1 MSYLVLAR
9 KWRPQTFDTVV
20 GQEHVTRTLRNAI
33 ASGRVAHAF
42 LFTGPR
48 GVGKTTTARLLAKAL
63 NCEQG
68 PTADAC
74 NTCGNCTEITA
85 GHSLDVLEIDG
96 ASHTGVDNIRDLTE
110 GIQYRPVKSRFRII
124 IIDEVH
130 MLSNAAF
137 NALLKTLEEPPAH
150 VKFIFAT
157 TESQKILPTIA
168 SRCQRY
174 DFKRIA
180 LRELMQ
186 KLKSIA
192 EQEGLTADDV
202 GLALLAR
209 EADGSLRDAES
220 LLDQVVAWSDGK
232 VTEQTVR
239 ASLGVADRQALLR
252 VVDAILA
259 RDAAAALRLAGDLY
273 EHGYDPRRLCHD
285 LLEHFRNVAMIK
297 VNAELASLTDLPD
310 HEIAVVQR
318 QAAARSLEDVQRL
331 FQLTLRAEEDI
342 QKTAYSQLV
351 VEMTLVKLASQPAI
365 LPIETA
371 LAQLETLTRALNRQA
386 QDQSPQVAST
396 TQPTRQ
402 ASPSVAPSRPSTP
415 SAPPR
420 GAPPQETPPQ
430 EAPSSA
436 RPAPSFQ
443 PVQRAA
449 IPNDPE
455 APQEPRVQEQV
466 KPLNSDEQPVWESF
480 LTAIQKEKISLF
492 FALKSGRL
500 LELTDTSLLI
510 GMDKDP
516 YYKELVRKENIT
528 LLEATAKRL
537 LGRSVTVQ
545 IKKGGTVVSP
555 SASISPVAV
564 PFSRPQPLAPPLSQP
579 RNTTTQPSAQPRK
592 PPTEADPL
600 VKTVLDVLGGE
611 VQATLSHRDRGPSEP
626 PREAAERSQYGE
638 HE

>member
-20 GQEHVTRTLRNAI
+20 GQEHVIRTLRNAI

-74 NTCGNCTEITA
+74 NVCSNCTEITA

-137 NALLKTLEEPPAH
+137 NALLKTLEEPPPH

-157 TESQKILPTIA
+157 TESHKILPTIA

-186 KLKSIA
+186 KLQSIA
-192 EQEGLTADDV
+192 EQEGLTTDDV

-220 LLDQVVAWSDGK
+220 LLDQVVAWSNGI
-232 VTEQTVR
+232 VNEQTVR
-239 ASLGVADRQALLR
+239 DSLGVADRQALLR
-252 VVDAILA
+252 VVDTILD
-259 RDAAAALRLAGDLY
+259 RDPTTALRLAGNLY

-285 LLEHFRNVAMIK
+285 LLEHFRNIALVK
-297 VNAELASLTDLPD
+297 VNPELASLTDLPD
-310 HEIAVVQR
+310 HEIAAVQR
-318 QAAARSLEDVQRL
+318 QAATRSLEDLQRL
-331 FQLTLRAEEDI
+331 FTLTLRAEEDI

-365 LPIETA
+365 LPIENA
-371 LAQLETLTRALNRQA
+371 LAQLETLTRALNGQPSQLAPTHQPQRQA
-386 QDQSPQVAST
+386 I
-396 TQPTRQ
+396 
-402 ASPSVAPSRPSTP
+402 PSVAPARSPTASP
-415 SAPPR
+415 Q
-420 GAPPQETPPQ
+420 PQETPPH
-430 EAPSSA
+430 
-436 RPAPSFQ
+436 RPALPPQ
-443 PVQRAA
+443 PVQREVVT
-449 IPNDPE
+449 NQLE
-455 APQEPRVQEQV
+455 ELRVQEQAGS
-466 KPLNSDEQPVWESF
+466 LDSAQQSAWESF
-480 LTAIQKEKISLF
+480 LTAIQKEKISVF
-492 FALKSGRL
+492 FALKSGRFL
-500 LELTDTSLLI
+500 GLTDTSLLI
-510 GMDKDP
+510 GVDKDP
-516 YYKELVRKENIT
+516 YFKELIRKENLT

-537 LGRSVTVQ
+537 FGHPITVEV
-545 IKKGGTVVSP
+545 KKGGAVVLPAVLTNPATSRSSP
-555 SASISPVAV
+555 
-564 PFSRPQPLAPPLSQP
+564 PQPLAQSQTLQAPSQP
-579 RNTTTQPSAQPRK
+579 QK
-592 PPTEADPL
+592 PLTEDDPL

-611 VQATLSHRDRGPSEP
+611 VQATRSHRVSSEP
-626 PREAAERSQYGE
+626 TR
-638 HE
+638 

>member
-68 PTADAC
+68 PTAEAC
-74 NTCGNCTEITA
+74 NTCSNCTEITA

-110 GIQYRPVKSRFRII
+110 GIQYRPIKSRFRIV

-137 NALLKTLEEPPAH
+137 NALLKTLEEPPPH

-157 TESQKILPTIA
+157 TESHKILPTIA

-186 KLKSIA
+186 KLQSIA
-192 EQEGLTADDV
+192 AQEGLTTDDV

-220 LLDQVVAWSDGK
+220 LLDQVVAWSTGV

-239 ASLGVADRQALLR
+239 DSLGVADRQALLR

-259 RDAAAALRLAGDLY
+259 RDPTTALRLAGDLY

-285 LLEHFRNVAMIK
+285 LLEHFRNVALVK
-297 VNAELASLTDLPD
+297 VNPELASLTDLPD

-318 QAAARSLEDVQRL
+318 QAATRSLEDVQRL
-331 FQLTLRAEEDI
+331 FTLTLRAEEDI

-351 VEMTLVKLASQPAI
+351 VEMTLVKLASQPAV
-365 LPIETA
+365 LPIENA
-371 LAQLETLTRALNRQA
+371 LAQLETLTRALNG
-386 QDQSPQVAST
+386 QSPQPAPT
-396 TQPTRQ
+396 HQPPRQ
-402 ASPSVAPSRPSTP
+402 FTP
-415 SAPPR
+415 SIAPPR
-420 GAPPQETPPQ
+420 PTTASPQPQETPP
-430 EAPSSA
+430 A
-436 RPAPSFQ
+436 RPAPPLQ
-443 PVQRAA
+443 PVQREVT
-449 IPNDPE
+449 PNQRE
-455 APQEPRVQEQV
+455 EPRVQEQV
-466 KPLNSDEQPVWESF
+466 ESLDLAEQPAWGGF
-480 LTAIQKEKISLF
+480 LAAIQKEKISVF
-492 FALKSGRL
+492 FALKSGQFL
-500 LELTDTSLLI
+500 GLTDTSLLI
-510 GMDKDP
+510 GVDKDP
-516 YYKELVRKENIT
+516 YFKELTRKENTT

-537 LGRSVTVQ
+537 FGRPVTVE

-555 SASISPVAV
+555 PAPTSPAAA
-564 PFSRPQPLAPPLSQP
+564 PSSRPLSQP
-579 RNTTTQPSAQPRK
+579 HTPQAPAQPQK
-592 PPTEADPL
+592 LPTEDDPL

-611 VQATLSHRDRGPSEP
+611 VQATLSHRGSSEP
-626 PREAAERSQYGE
+626 PR
-638 HE
+638 

>member
-63 NCEQG
+63 NCEHG
-68 PTADAC
+68 PTAEAC
-74 NTCGNCTEITA
+74 NTCSNCTEITT

-110 GIQYRPVKSRFRII
+110 GIQYRPVKSRFRIV

-137 NALLKTLEEPPAH
+137 NALLKTLEEPPPH

-157 TESQKILPTIA
+157 TESHKVLPTIA

-186 KLKSIA
+186 KLQSIA
-192 EQEGLTADDV
+192 EQEGLTTDEV

-220 LLDQVVAWSDGK
+220 LLDQVVAWSNGT

-239 ASLGVADRQALLR
+239 ESLGVADRQALFR

-259 RDAAAALRLAGDLY
+259 RDPTAALRLAGELY

-285 LLEHFRNVAMIK
+285 LLEHFRNVALVK
-297 VNAELASLTDLPD
+297 VNPELASLTDLPD
-310 HEIAVVQR
+310 HEIVTIQR
-318 QAAARSLEDVQRL
+318 QAAVRSLEDLKQL
-331 FQLTLRAEEDI
+331 FTLTLRAEEDI

-371 LAQLETLTRALNRQA
+371 LAQLEMLTRTLNGQPPPHSTPVAASSRPPTPP
-386 QDQSPQVAST
+386 PQGGPSVR
-396 TQPTRQ
+396 P
-402 ASPSVAPSRPSTP
+402 ASPA
-415 SAPPR
+415 
-420 GAPPQETPPQ
+420 
-430 EAPSSA
+430 
-436 RPAPSFQ
+436 Q
-443 PVQRAA
+443 PVPREVVPKQS
-449 IPNDPE
+449 E
-455 APQEPRVQEQV
+455 EPFVQESV
-466 KPLNSDEQPVWESF
+466 GTLDSDQQPAWDSF
-480 LTAIQKEKISLF
+480 LAATQKEKISLF
-492 FALKSGRL
+492 FALKSGRFL
-500 LELTDTSLLI
+500 GLTDTSLLI
-510 GMDKDP
+510 GVDKDP
-516 YYKELVRKENIT
+516 YFKELTRKENMT
-528 LLEATAKRL
+528 LLETTAKRMF
-537 LGRSVTVQ
+537 GRPLTVEV
-545 IKKGGTVVSP
+545 KKGGMAVSAP
-555 SASISPVAV
+555 ASTLSPTATTPHSQLPHSPPLPV
-564 PFSRPQPLAPPLSQP
+564 SQPQPLPP
-579 RNTTTQPSAQPRK
+579 ND
-592 PPTEADPL
+592 DPL

-611 VQATLSHRDRGPSEP
+611 VQTTRSHRLSGEP
-626 PREAAERSQYGE
+626 PR
-638 HE
+638 

>member
-137 NALLKTLEEPPAH
+137 NALLKTLEEPPPH

-157 TESQKILPTIA
+157 TESRKIPPTIT

-220 LLDQVVAWSDGK
+220 LLDQVVAWSNGN
-232 VTEQTVR
+232 VNEQTVR
-239 ASLGVADRQALLR
+239 ESLGVADRQALVR

-259 RDAAAALRLAGDLY
+259 RDAATALRLAGDLS

-285 LLEHFRNVAMIK
+285 LLEHFRNVALVK
-297 VNAELASLTDLPD
+297 VNPELVSLTDLPD

-318 QAAARSLEDVQRL
+318 QAETRSLEDVQRL
-331 FQLTLRAEEDI
+331 FQLTLRAEEDM

-365 LPIETA
+365 VPIENA
-371 LAQLETLTRALNRQA
+371 LAQLDTLTRALNGQS
-386 QDQSPQVAST
+386 QGQSPQLAPT
-396 TQPTRQ
+396 PQPPRQ
-402 ASPSVAPSRPSTP
+402 ASPSVAPPRPSIP
-415 SAPPR
+415 S
-420 GAPPQETPPQ
+420 PPQEPP
-430 EAPSSA
+430 PPA
-436 RPAPSFQ
+436 RPAPPLQ

-455 APQEPRVQEQV
+455 EPQEPRVQEQV
-466 KPLNSDEQPVWESF
+466 KSLNSAEQPVWESF

-516 YYKELVRKENIT
+516 YYKELARKENIT

-545 IKKGGTVVSP
+545 IKKGGTVALP
-555 SASISPVAV
+555 SAPTIPVAV
-564 PFSRPQPLAPPLSQP
+564 PFSRPQPLSQP
-579 RNTTTQPSAQPRK
+579 RSNTAQPSTQPQK

-611 VQATLSHRDRGPSEP
+611 VQATLSHRDRGSSEP
-626 PREAAERSQYGE
+626 PREAAGRSQYGE

>member
-33 ASGRVAHAF
+33 VNGRVAHAF

-68 PTADAC
+68 PTAEAC
-74 NTCGNCTEITA
+74 NICSHCTEITA

-110 GIQYRPVKSRFRII
+110 GVQYRPVKSRFRII

-137 NALLKTLEEPPAH
+137 NALLKTLEEPPPH

-157 TESQKILPTIA
+157 TESHKILPTIA

-186 KLKSIA
+186 KLRSIA
-192 EQEGLTADDV
+192 EQEGLTTDDV

-220 LLDQVVAWSDGK
+220 LLDQVVAWSTGV

-239 ASLGVADRQALLR
+239 DSLGVADRQALMR
-252 VVDAILA
+252 VVDAILD
-259 RDAAAALRLAGDLY
+259 RDPTTALRLAGDLY

-285 LLEHFRNVAMIK
+285 LLEHFRNVALVKI
-297 VNAELASLTDLPD
+297 NPELASLTDLPD
-310 HEIAVVQR
+310 HEIAAVQR
-318 QAAARSLEDVQRL
+318 QAVTRSLEDVQRL
-331 FQLTLRAEEDI
+331 FTLTLRAEEDI

-351 VEMTLVKLASQPAI
+351 VEMTLVKLASQPAVF
-365 LPIETA
+365 PIEHA
-371 LAQLETLTRALNRQA
+371 LAQLETLTRALDGQSSQLIPPNQPQR
-386 QDQSPQVAST
+386 QSPPSVTSPRST
-396 TQPTRQ
+396 TAASQPQDTPPHRTAPPLQ
-402 ASPSVAPSRPSTP
+402 PEPHEVAPNQLEES
-415 SAPPR
+415 
-420 GAPPQETPPQ
+420 
-430 EAPSSA
+430 
-436 RPAPSFQ
+436 
-443 PVQRAA
+443 
-449 IPNDPE
+449 
-455 APQEPRVQEQV
+455 RVQEHAGSLDSTQ
-466 KPLNSDEQPVWESF
+466 QPAWEGF
-480 LTAIQKEKISLF
+480 LAAIQKEKISVF

-500 LELTDTSLLI
+500 LELTETSFLI
-510 GMDKDP
+510 GVDKDP
-516 YYKELVRKENIT
+516 YFKELTRKENLT

-537 LGRSVTVQ
+537 FGHPVTVEV
-545 IKKGGTVVSP
+545 KKGGTVVSP
-555 SASISPVAV
+555 LAPTGLTTASSLQ
-564 PFSRPQPLAPPLSQP
+564 RQPLAQSHTPQASSPPPKL
-579 RNTTTQPSAQPRK
+579 
-592 PPTEADPL
+592 PTEDDPL

-611 VQATLSHRDRGPSEP
+611 VHATLSHRVSSEP
-626 PREAAERSQYGE
+626 PQ
-638 HE
+638 

>member
-33 ASGRVAHAF
+33 ATGRVAHAF

-68 PTADAC
+68 PTAEAC
-74 NTCGNCTEITA
+74 NICSHCTEITA

-137 NALLKTLEEPPAH
+137 NALLKTLEEPPPH

-157 TESQKILPTIA
+157 TESHKILPTIA

-186 KLKSIA
+186 KLRSIA
-192 EQEGLTADDV
+192 EQEGLTTDDV

-220 LLDQVVAWSDGK
+220 LLDQVVAWSTGV

-239 ASLGVADRQALLR
+239 DSLGVADRQALVR
-252 VVDAILA
+252 VVDAILD
-259 RDAAAALRLAGDLY
+259 RDPTTALRLAGDLY

-285 LLEHFRNVAMIK
+285 LLEHFRNVALVK
-297 VNAELASLTDLPD
+297 VNPELASLTDLPD
-310 HEIAVVQR
+310 HEIAAVQR
-318 QAAARSLEDVQRL
+318 QAATRSLEDVQRL
-331 FQLTLRAEEDI
+331 FTLTLRAEEDI

-351 VEMTLVKLASQPAI
+351 VEMTLVKLASQPAVF
-365 LPIETA
+365 PIEHA
-371 LAQLETLTRALNRQA
+371 LAQLETLTRALNGQSSQLTPPHQPQR
-386 QDQSPQVAST
+386 QSPPSMTPPRST
-396 TQPTRQ
+396 TT
-402 ASPSVAPSRPSTP
+402 APQ
-415 SAPPR
+415 
-420 GAPPQETPPQ
+420 PQETP
-430 EAPSSA
+430 SH
-436 RPAPSFQ
+436 
-443 PVQRAA
+443 RAA
-449 IPNDPE
+449 PPPPSVPREVAPNQLE
-455 APQEPRVQEQV
+455 EPRVQEHAGSLDSSQ
-466 KPLNSDEQPVWESF
+466 QPAWEGF
-480 LTAIQKEKISLF
+480 LAAIQKEKISVF

-500 LELTDTSLLI
+500 LELTETSLLI
-510 GMDKDP
+510 GVDKDP
-516 YYKELVRKENIT
+516 YFKELTRKENLT

-537 LGRSVTVQ
+537 FGHPVTVEV
-545 IKKGGTVVSP
+545 KKGGTVVSP
-555 SASISPVAV
+555 PAPTSPAAASS
-564 PFSRPQPLAPPLSQP
+564 SQRQPLAQSPHTTSLFTAAEAAHGRRPLSE
-579 RNTTTQPSAQPRK
+579 NCS
-592 PPTEADPL
+592 
-600 VKTVLDVLGGE
+600 
-611 VQATLSHRDRGPSEP
+611 
-626 PREAAERSQYGE
+626 
-638 HE
+638 

>member
-1 MSYLVLAR
+1 R

-192 EQEGLTADDV
+192 EQEGLTTDDV

-259 RDAAAALRLAGDLY
+259 RDAATALRLAGDLY

-285 LLEHFRNVAMIK
+285 LLEHFRNVAMMK
-297 VNAELASLTDLPD
+297 VNAELAALTDLPD

-318 QAAARSLEDVQRL
+318 QAATRSLEDVQRL
-331 FQLTLRAEEDI
+331 FQLTLRAEEDM

-365 LPIETA
+365 VPIENA
-371 LAQLETLTRALNRQA
+371 LAQLDALTRALNGQS
-386 QDQSPQVAST
+386 QGQSPQVAPT
-396 TQPTRQ
+396 AQPARQ
-402 ASPSVAPSRPSTP
+402 ASPSVAPSRPSI
-415 SAPPR
+415 
-420 GAPPQETPPQ
+420 
-430 EAPSSA
+430 PSSPPEPPPPA
-436 RPAPSFQ
+436 RPAPPLQ
-443 PVQRAA
+443 PVQHAT
-449 IPNDPE
+449 IPNDRQE
-455 APQEPRVQEQV
+455 AQEPRVQEQV
-466 KPLNSDEQPVWESF
+466 KSLNSDEQPVWESF

-555 SASISPVAV
+555 SVVTSPTAV
-564 PFSRPQPLAPPLSQP
+564 PFSRPQPVAQS
-579 RNTTTQPSAQPRK
+579 RNTTAQPSAEPQQK

-611 VQATLSHRDRGPSEP
+611 VQATLSHRDRGSSEP
-626 PREAAERSQYGE
+626 PREEAERSQYGE

>member
-33 ASGRVAHAF
+33 ATGRVAHAF

-63 NCEQG
+63 NCEHG

-74 NTCGNCTEITA
+74 NVCSHCAEITA
-85 GHSLDVLEIDG
+85 GNSLDVLEIDG

-110 GIQYRPVKSRFRII
+110 GIHYRPVKSRFRII

-137 NALLKTLEEPPAH
+137 NALLKTLEEPPPH

-157 TESQKILPTIA
+157 TESHKILPTIA

-186 KLKSIA
+186 KLRGIA
-192 EQEGLTADDV
+192 EQEGLTTDDV

-220 LLDQVVAWSDGK
+220 LLDQVVAWSTG
-232 VTEQTVR
+232 VVNEQAVR
-239 ASLGVADRQALLR
+239 NSLGVADRQALVR

-259 RDAAAALRLAGDLY
+259 RDPATALRLAGELY
-273 EHGYDPRRLCHD
+273 AHGYDPRRLCHD
-285 LLEHFRNVAMIK
+285 LLEHFRNVTFVK
-297 VNAELASLTDLPD
+297 VNPELASLTDLPD
-310 HEIAVVQR
+310 HEIAAVQR
-318 QAAARSLEDVQRL
+318 QAATRSLDDMHRL
-331 FQLTLRAEEDI
+331 FTLTLRAEEDM

-365 LPIETA
+365 FPIEQA
-371 LAQLETLTRALNRQA
+371 LAQLEALTRALD
-386 QDQSPQVAST
+386 DQSSQSNPTPQPQRQS
-396 TQPTRQ
+396 QPN
-402 ASPSVAPSRPSTP
+402 V
-415 SAPPR
+415 APPR
-420 GAPPQETPPQ
+420 AIPVAPHALETPLHRTAPP
-430 EAPSSA
+430 
-436 RPAPSFQ
+436 FQ
-443 PVQRAA
+443 PVAREAA
-449 IPNDPE
+449 FNKPE
-455 APQEPRVQEQV
+455 EPRLQEKAGSLDSAQ
-466 KPLNSDEQPVWESF
+466 QPAWEGF
-480 LTAIQKEKISLF
+480 LAAIQKEKISVF

-500 LELTDTSLLI
+500 LELTDTKLLI
-510 GMDKDP
+510 GMDKEP
-516 YYKELVRKENIT
+516 YFKELTRKENLT
-528 LLEATAKRL
+528 LLEAAATRVF
-537 LGRSVTVQ
+537 GHSVTVEIQ
-545 IKKGGTVVSP
+545 KGGTVVVPAILTNRAAVSSSSLPPSAPSP
-555 SASISPVAV
+555 SSQA
-564 PFSRPQPLAPPLSQP
+564 LAAP
-579 RNTTTQPSAQPRK
+579 RTM
-592 PPTEADPL
+592 PTEDDPL

-611 VQATLSHRDRGPSEP
+611 VHATLSHRGSDEP
-626 PREAAERSQYGE
+626 PR
-638 HE
+638 

>member
-68 PTADAC
+68 PTADPC
-74 NTCGNCTEITA
+74 NTCSNCHEITS

-137 NALLKTLEEPPAH
+137 NALLKTLEEPPSH

-174 DFKRIA
+174 DFKRIP
-180 LRELMQ
+180 LRELIQ
-186 KLKSIA
+186 KLQHIA
-192 EQEGLTADDV
+192 EREGLTTDEI

-220 LLDQVVAWSDGK
+220 LLDQVVAWSNGT
-232 VTEQTVR
+232 VNEQTVR
-239 ASLGVADRQALLR
+239 EALGVADRQALFR

-259 RDAAAALRLAGDLY
+259 RDPTTALRLAGELHQY
-273 EHGYDPRRLCHD
+273 GYDPRRLCHD
-285 LLEHFRNVAMIK
+285 LLEHFRNVVLVK
-297 VNAELASLTDLPD
+297 VNPELASLADLPD
-310 HEIAVVQR
+310 HELTAVQR
-318 QAAARSLEDVQRL
+318 QAETRSLEDLKQL
-331 FQLTLRAEEDI
+331 FTLTLRAEEDI

-351 VEMTLVKLASQPAI
+351 VEMMLVKLASQPAV
-365 LPIETA
+365 LPIEDA
-371 LAQLETLTRALNRQA
+371 LAQLEALTRTFGGQVQQAPGTNQPQRQSTPVA
-386 QDQSPQVAST
+386 SPPRPATSSPQVQETPPVWTPPS
-396 TQPTRQ
+396 TQPIQRGGTPPVRS
-402 ASPSVAPSRPSTP
+402 AVTPPTRPSTP
-415 SAPPR
+415 TA
-420 GAPPQETPPQ
+420 E
-430 EAPSSA
+430 PSSQA
-436 RPAPSFQ
+436 EDSLALDLDQ
-443 PVQRAA
+443 QRTW
-449 IPNDPE
+449 D
-455 APQEPRVQEQV
+455 
-466 KPLNSDEQPVWESF
+466 SF
-480 LTAIQKEKISLF
+480 LAAIQKEKISLF
-492 FALKSGRL
+492 FALKSGRFL
-500 LELTDTSLLI
+500 GLTDTSLLI
-510 GMDKDP
+510 GVDKDP
-516 YYKELVRKENIT
+516 YFKELTRKENVT
-528 LLEATAKRL
+528 LLEAAAKRVFDRPL
-537 LGRSVTVQ
+537 TVEV
-545 IKKGGTVVSP
+545 KKGGTITTPAPTIPAAIP
-555 SASISPVAV
+555 SL
-564 PFSRPQPLAPPLSQP
+564 PQQPQAPPP
-579 RNTTTQPSAQPRK
+579 PSPKLQ
-592 PPTEADPL
+592 TEDDPL

-611 VQATLSHRDRGPSEP
+611 VQTTRSHRLPSEP
-626 PREAAERSQYGE
+626 PR
-638 HE
+638 

>member
-1 MSYLVLAR
+1 MLSLRCLLHSTESLLFVPHFVVTFFVMSYLVLAR

-33 ASGRVAHAF
+33 ATGRVAHAF

-63 NCEQG
+63 NCEHG

-74 NTCGNCTEITA
+74 NVCSHCTEITA
-85 GHSLDVLEIDG
+85 GNSLDVLEIDG

-137 NALLKTLEEPPAH
+137 NALLKTLEEPPPH

-157 TESQKILPTIA
+157 TESHKILPTIA

-186 KLKSIA
+186 KLRGIA
-192 EQEGLTADDV
+192 EHEGVTTDDV

-220 LLDQVVAWSDGK
+220 LLDQVVAWSTGV

-239 ASLGVADRQALLR
+239 DSLGVADRQALVR
-252 VVDAILA
+252 VVDAILD
-259 RDAAAALRLAGDLY
+259 RDPATALRLARELY

-285 LLEHFRNVAMIK
+285 LLEHFRNVTFVK
-297 VNAELASLTDLPD
+297 VNPELASLTDLPD
-310 HEIAVVQR
+310 HEIAAVQR
-318 QAAARSLEDVQRL
+318 QAATRSLADVHRL
-331 FQLTLRAEEDI
+331 FTLTLRAEEDM
-342 QKTAYSQLV
+342 QRTAYSQLV

-365 LPIETA
+365 LPIEQA
-371 LAQLETLTRALNRQA
+371 LTQLETLTRALDGQSSQPSPAPQPQR
-386 QDQSPQVAST
+386 QSPPNVA
-396 TQPTRQ
+396 PTRTPAG
-402 ASPSVAPSRPSTP
+402 ASHISETP
-415 SAPPR
+415 LHRAAPP
-420 GAPPQETPPQ
+420 
-430 EAPSSA
+430 
-436 RPAPSFQ
+436 FQ
-443 PVQRAA
+443 PVARESAF
-449 IPNDPE
+449 NKPE
-455 APQEPRVQEQV
+455 EPRLQEKAGSLDSAQ
-466 KPLNSDEQPVWESF
+466 QPAWEGF
-480 LTAIQKEKISLF
+480 LAAIQKEKISVF

-500 LELTDTSLLI
+500 LELTDTKLLI
-510 GMDKDP
+510 GIEKDP
-516 YYKELVRKENIT
+516 YFKELTRKENLT
-528 LLEATAKRL
+528 LLEATAKRVF
-537 LGRSVTVQ
+537 GHSVTVE
-545 IKKGGTVVSP
+545 IKKGGTGVAPTVLTDRAAVLSSSRPPP
-555 SASISPVAV
+555 STPSSSSQALAV
-564 PFSRPQPLAPPLSQP
+564 PQKLPA
-579 RNTTTQPSAQPRK
+579 
-592 PPTEADPL
+592 EDDPL

-611 VQATLSHRDRGPSEP
+611 VHATLSHRGSGDP
-626 PREAAERSQYGE
+626 PR
-638 HE
+638 

>member
-33 ASGRVAHAF
+33 ATGRVAHAF

-63 NCEQG
+63 NCEHG

-74 NTCGNCTEITA
+74 NVCSHCAEITA
-85 GHSLDVLEIDG
+85 GNSLDVLEIDG

-137 NALLKTLEEPPAH
+137 NALLKTLEEPPPH

-157 TESQKILPTIA
+157 TESHKILPTIA

-186 KLKSIA
+186 KLRSIA
-192 EQEGLTADDV
+192 EQEGLTTDDV

-220 LLDQVVAWSDGK
+220 LLDQVVAWSTGV
-232 VTEQTVR
+232 VTEQAVR
-239 ASLGVADRQALLR
+239 NSLGVADRQALVR

-259 RDAAAALRLAGDLY
+259 RDPATALRLAGELY
-273 EHGYDPRRLCHD
+273 AHGYDPRRLCHD
-285 LLEHFRNVAMIK
+285 LLEHFRNVTFVK
-297 VNAELASLTDLPD
+297 VNPELASLTDLPD
-310 HEIAVVQR
+310 HEIAAVQR
-318 QAAARSLEDVQRL
+318 QAATRSLDDMHRL
-331 FQLTLRAEEDI
+331 FTLTLRAEEDM

-365 LPIETA
+365 FPIEQA
-371 LAQLETLTRALNRQA
+371 LAQLEALTRALD
-386 QDQSPQVAST
+386 DQSSQSNPTPQPQRQS
-396 TQPTRQ
+396 QPN
-402 ASPSVAPSRPSTP
+402 V
-415 SAPPR
+415 APPR
-420 GAPPQETPPQ
+420 AIPVAPHALETPLHRTAPP
-430 EAPSSA
+430 
-436 RPAPSFQ
+436 FQ
-443 PVQRAA
+443 PVTREAA
-449 IPNDPE
+449 FNKPE
-455 APQEPRVQEQV
+455 EPRLQEKAGSLDSAQ
-466 KPLNSDEQPVWESF
+466 QPAWEGF
-480 LTAIQKEKISLF
+480 LAAIQKEKISVF

-500 LELTDTSLLI
+500 LELTDTKLLI
-510 GMDKDP
+510 GMDKEP
-516 YYKELVRKENIT
+516 YFKELTRKENLT
-528 LLEATAKRL
+528 LLEAAATRVF
-537 LGRSVTVQ
+537 GHSVTVEIQ
-545 IKKGGTVVSP
+545 KGGTVVVPAILTNRAAVSSSSLPPSAPSP
-555 SASISPVAV
+555 SSQA
-564 PFSRPQPLAPPLSQP
+564 LAAP
-579 RNTTTQPSAQPRK
+579 RTM
-592 PPTEADPL
+592 PTKDDPL

-611 VQATLSHRDRGPSEP
+611 VHATLSHRGSDEP
-626 PREAAERSQYGE
+626 PR
-638 HE
+638 

>member
-33 ASGRVAHAF
+33 ATGRVAHAF

-63 NCEQG
+63 NCEHG

-74 NTCGNCTEITA
+74 NVCSHCAEITA
-85 GHSLDVLEIDG
+85 GNSLDVLEIDG

-110 GIQYRPVKSRFRII
+110 GIHYRPVKSRFRII

-137 NALLKTLEEPPAH
+137 NALLKTLEEPPPH

-157 TESQKILPTIA
+157 TESHKILPTIA

-186 KLKSIA
+186 KLRGIA
-192 EQEGLTADDV
+192 EQEGLTTDDV

-220 LLDQVVAWSDGK
+220 LLDQVVAWSTG
-232 VTEQTVR
+232 VVNEQAVR
-239 ASLGVADRQALLR
+239 NSLGVADRQALVR

-259 RDAAAALRLAGDLY
+259 RDPATALRLAGELY
-273 EHGYDPRRLCHD
+273 AHGYDPRRLCHD
-285 LLEHFRNVAMIK
+285 LLEHFRNVTFVK
-297 VNAELASLTDLPD
+297 VNPELASLTDLPD
-310 HEIAVVQR
+310 HEIAAVQR
-318 QAAARSLEDVQRL
+318 QAATRSLDDMHRL
-331 FQLTLRAEEDI
+331 FTLTLRAEEDM

-365 LPIETA
+365 FPIEQA
-371 LAQLETLTRALNRQA
+371 LAQLEALTRALD
-386 QDQSPQVAST
+386 DQSSQSNPTPQPQRQS
-396 TQPTRQ
+396 QPN
-402 ASPSVAPSRPSTP
+402 V
-415 SAPPR
+415 APPR
-420 GAPPQETPPQ
+420 AIPVAPHALETPLHRTAPP
-430 EAPSSA
+430 
-436 RPAPSFQ
+436 FQ
-443 PVQRAA
+443 PVAREAA
-449 IPNDPE
+449 FNKPE
-455 APQEPRVQEQV
+455 EPRLQEKAGSLDSAQ
-466 KPLNSDEQPVWESF
+466 QPAWEGF
-480 LTAIQKEKISLF
+480 LAAIQKEKISVF

-500 LELTDTSLLI
+500 LELTDTKLLI
-510 GMDKDP
+510 GMDKEP
-516 YYKELVRKENIT
+516 YFKELTRKENLT
-528 LLEATAKRL
+528 LLEAAATRVF
-537 LGRSVTVQ
+537 GHSVTVEIQ
-545 IKKGGTVVSP
+545 KGGTVVVPAILTNRAAVSSSSLPPSAPSP
-555 SASISPVAV
+555 SSQA
-564 PFSRPQPLAPPLSQP
+564 LA
-579 RNTTTQPSAQPRK
+579 APRK
-592 PPTEADPL
+592 MPTEDDPL

-611 VQATLSHRDRGPSEP
+611 VHATLSHRGSDEP
-626 PREAAERSQYGE
+626 PR
-638 HE
+638 

>member
-157 TESQKILPTIA
+157 TESQKILPTIM

-192 EQEGLTADDV
+192 EQEGLTVDDV

-220 LLDQVVAWSDGK
+220 LLDQVVAWSSGN

-239 ASLGVADRQALLR
+239 ESLGVADRQALLR

-259 RDAAAALRLAGDLY
+259 RDAATALRLAGDLY

-285 LLEHFRNVAMIK
+285 LLEHFRNVALVK
-297 VNAELASLTDLPD
+297 VNPELASLTDLPD

-318 QAAARSLEDVQRL
+318 QAETRSLEDVQRL
-331 FQLTLRAEEDI
+331 FQLTLRAEEDM

-365 LPIETA
+365 VPIENA
-371 LAQLETLTRALNRQA
+371 LAQLDTLTRALNGQS
-386 QDQSPQVAST
+386 QGQSPQLAPPP
-396 TQPTRQ
+396 QPPRQ
-402 ASPSVAPSRPSTP
+402 ASPSVAPPRPSIP
-415 SAPPR
+415 
-420 GAPPQETPPQ
+420 APPQEPASP
-430 EAPSSA
+430 A
-436 RPAPSFQ
+436 RPAPLQ

-455 APQEPRVQEQV
+455 EPQEPRVQEQV
-466 KPLNSDEQPVWESF
+466 KSLNSDEQPVWESF

-545 IKKGGTVVSP
+545 IKKGGTGASP
-555 SASISPVAV
+555 SASTSPVAV
-564 PFSRPQPLAPPLSQP
+564 PFSRPQPLSQP
-579 RNTTTQPSAQPRK
+579 RNNTAQPSTQPQK

-611 VQATLSHRDRGPSEP
+611 VQATLSHRDRGSSEP
-626 PREAAERSQYGE
+626 PREAAGRSQYGE

>member
-1 MSYLVLAR
+1 MSYLVFAR

-20 GQEHVTRTLRNAI
+20 GQEHVTHTLRNAI
-33 ASGRVAHAF
+33 ATGRVAHAF

-68 PTADAC
+68 PTAEAC
-74 NTCGNCTEITA
+74 NICSHCTEITA

-137 NALLKTLEEPPAH
+137 NALLKTLEEPPPH

-157 TESQKILPTIA
+157 TESHKILPTIA

-186 KLKSIA
+186 KLRSIA
-192 EQEGLTADDV
+192 EQEGLTTDDV

-220 LLDQVVAWSDGK
+220 LLDQVVAWSTGV

-239 ASLGVADRQALLR
+239 DSLGVADRQALVR
-252 VVDAILA
+252 VVDAILD
-259 RDAAAALRLAGDLY
+259 RDPTTALQLAGDLY
-273 EHGYDPRRLCHD
+273 EHGYDPLRLCHD
-285 LLEHFRNVAMIK
+285 LLEHFRNVALVK
-297 VNAELASLTDLPD
+297 VNPELASLTDLPD
-310 HEIAVVQR
+310 HEIAAVQR
-318 QAAARSLEDVQRL
+318 QAATRSLEDVQRL
-331 FQLTLRAEEDI
+331 FTLTLRAEEDI

-351 VEMTLVKLASQPAI
+351 VEMTLVKLASQPAVF
-365 LPIETA
+365 PIEHA
-371 LAQLETLTRALNRQA
+371 LAQLETLTRALNGQSSQVTPPNQPQRQ
-386 QDQSPQVAST
+386 S
-396 TQPTRQ
+396 
-402 ASPSVAPSRPSTP
+402 SPSVT
-415 SAPPR
+415 PPR
-420 GAPPQETPPQ
+420 STTAAPPPQETPPHRA
-430 EAPSSA
+430 AP
-436 RPAPSFQ
+436 PLQ
-443 PVQRAA
+443 PVQREVA
-449 IPNDPE
+449 PNQLE
-455 APQEPRVQEQV
+455 EPRVQEQAGS
-466 KPLNSDEQPVWESF
+466 LDSTQQPAWEGF
-480 LTAIQKEKISLF
+480 LEAIQKEKISVF

-500 LELTDTSLLI
+500 LGLTDTSLLI
-510 GMDKDP
+510 GVDKDP
-516 YYKELVRKENIT
+516 YFKELTRNENLT

-537 LGRSVTVQ
+537 FGRPVTVEV
-545 IKKGGTVVSP
+545 KKGGTVVSP
-555 SASISPVAV
+555 PAPTNTAAASS
-564 PFSRPQPLAPPLSQP
+564 SQRQPLAQSPHTPQASPPPQKL
-579 RNTTTQPSAQPRK
+579 
-592 PPTEADPL
+592 PTEDDPL

-611 VQATLSHRDRGPSEP
+611 VHATLSHRVSSEP
-626 PREAAERSQYGE
+626 PR
-638 HE
+638 

>member
-74 NTCGNCTEITA
+74 NTCSNCTEITA

-192 EQEGLTADDV
+192 DQEGLTTDDV

-220 LLDQVVAWSDGK
+220 LLDQVVAWSSGN

-239 ASLGVADRQALLR
+239 DSLGVADRQALLR

-259 RDAAAALRLAGDLY
+259 RDAATALRLAGDLY

-285 LLEHFRNVAMIK
+285 LLEHFRNVALVK
-297 VNAELASLTDLPD
+297 VNAELAALTDLPD

-318 QAAARSLEDVQRL
+318 QAATRSLEDVQRL
-331 FQLTLRAEEDI
+331 FHLTLRAEEDI

-365 LPIETA
+365 FPIENA
-371 LAQLETLTRALNRQA
+371 LAQLEALTRTLNGQTNS
-386 QDQSPQVAST
+386 QSPQLT
-396 TQPTRQ
+396 PTPQPPRQ
-402 ASPSVAPSRPSTP
+402 ANPSVSPSRPPTP
-415 SAPPR
+415 SAPFR
-420 GAPPQETPPQ
+420 ETPP
-430 EAPSSA
+430 A
-436 RPAPSFQ
+436 RPAPPLQ
-443 PVQRAA
+443 PVQRAVP
-449 IPNDPE
+449 PNHPE
-455 APQEPRVQEQV
+455 EPRAEEPRVQEQITS
-466 KPLNSDEQPVWESF
+466 LNFDDQPMWESF
-480 LTAIQKEKISLF
+480 LAAVQKEKISVF
-492 FALKSGRL
+492 FALKSGRF
-500 LELTDTSLLI
+500 LELTDTNFLI
-510 GMDKDP
+510 GVDKDP
-516 YYKELVRKENIT
+516 YFKELIRKENIT

-545 IKKGGTVVSP
+545 IRKGGTVASP
-555 SASISPVAV
+555 SAPTSSSLTTAS
-564 PFSRPQPLAPPLSQP
+564 FARPQPPAQPHNTSQP
-579 RNTTTQPSAQPRK
+579 PAQPQK

-611 VQATLSHRDRGPSEP
+611 VQATLSHRDRGSSEP
-626 PREAAERSQYGE
+626 PR
-638 HE
+638 